1 MATAAYS
8 PLGVRLTNYIPYY
21 PEPPQEA
28 FLALD
33 RLEALYGGA
42 AGGGKSDALLMGALQ
57 YVDLPGYAAILFR
70 RTYADLSLPGA
81 LMDRSKTWLAGTDAR
96 WVDVDKTWRFP
107 SGASLSFGY
116 LQSTNDKY
124 RYQSAE
130 FQYVAFD
137 ELTQFPKDDYL
148 YLFSRLRKP
157 EGSVI
162 PLRMRAATNPGG
174 AGHRWVRQ
182 RFLTKEPDPDVVE
195 TEAERRA
202 RIFIPAKLA
211 DNPHVDQAAYR
222 EALGQLD
229 PQTREQLLNGD
240 WNTRPPGAWVL
251 DQHGID
257 AAEQLGQEWRPLLD
271 SGEFPPPV
279 GGELAIGIDW
289 GEITQA
295 YTIWP
300 LEQGGIYIPPSEVV
314 CRHMEPGHATGLML
328 EQALRFGLPVEAA
341 RYDAAGVQSMRTFTA
356 QARQQLPNLR
366 TTSVPFGKYK
376 RETVNYLRLLFGRA
390 AEGKT
395 TRVIAIDP
403 ANRELLRQLRGWQL
417 KDPEAD
423 EIAKGDDHGPDALIA
438 GVAPVAHRHRTTT
451 T

>member
-8 PLGVRLTNYIPYY
+8 PLGVRLTNYIPHY

-28 FLALD
+28 FLYLD
-33 RLEALYGGA
+33 CLEALYGGA

-57 YVDLPGYAAILFR
+57 YADVPGYAAILFR

-81 LMDRSKTWLAGTDAR
+81 LMDRSKQWLAGTDAR
-96 WVDVDKTWRFP
+96 WMDVDKTWRFP
-107 SGASLSFGY
+107 SGATLSFGY
-116 LQSTNDKY
+116 LQTANDKY

-130 FQYVAFD
+130 FQFVGFD

-148 YLFSRLRKP
+148 YLFSRLRRP
-157 EGSVI
+157 EGSPV

-182 RFLTKEPDPDVVE
+182 RFITKEPDPDVVE

-211 DNPHVDQAAYR
+211 DNPNVDQQAYR

-240 WNTRPPGAWVL
+240 WNVRPPGAWVL

-257 AAEQLGQEWRPLLD
+257 AAEQLGKQWRPLLD
-271 SGEFPPPV
+271 QGSFPPPA
-279 GGELAIGIDW
+279 GERLSIGIDW
-289 GEITQA
+289 GETTQA

-300 LEQGGIYIPPSEVV
+300 LEQGGIYVPPSETVA
-314 CRHMEPGHATGLML
+314 RHCEPGEATGHML
-328 EQALRFGLPVEAA
+328 HQALKFGHSVGSAS
-341 RYDAAGVQSMRTFTA
+341 YDAAGVQSMRTFTA
-356 QARQQLPNLR
+356 IARQQIPHLR
-366 TTSVPFGKYK
+366 TVSIPFAKYK
-376 RETVNYLRLLFGRA
+376 RETVNYLRLLFRRA
-390 AEGKT
+390 GEGHS
-395 TRVIAIDP
+395 TRIIAIDP
-403 ANRELLRQLRGWQL
+403 GNVELLRQLRGWQL
-417 KDPEAD
+417 KDAD
-423 EIAKGDDHGPDALIA
+423 ADDILKGDDHGPDALIA
-438 GVAPVAHRHRTTT
+438 GVAPVASRYRTTT